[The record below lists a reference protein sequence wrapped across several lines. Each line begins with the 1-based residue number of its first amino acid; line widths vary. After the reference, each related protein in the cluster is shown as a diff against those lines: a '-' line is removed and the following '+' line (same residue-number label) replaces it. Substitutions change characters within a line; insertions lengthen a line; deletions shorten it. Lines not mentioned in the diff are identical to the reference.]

1 MFSKTC
7 EYAIRASI
15 FIAAQSQKGERVSI
29 QDVSSKIESPE
40 AFTSKILQ
48 KLVKIGVI
56 QSLKGPGGGFYIEN
70 DAIGEIKI
78 IKIVDGFDG
87 DVLNKC
93 SIGLME
99 CSDTQPCP
107 FHAKYKP
114 VKEKLLNI
122 FGNTTLKELTR
133 GLLNDTTY
141 LRI

>member
-70 DAIGEIKI
+70 DVIIGKWERNVEYKR
-78 IKIVDGFDG
+78 KIVEYFW
-87 DVLNKC
+87 
-93 SIGLME
+93 
-99 CSDTQPCP
+99 
-107 FHAKYKP
+107 
-114 VKEKLLNI
+114 
-122 FGNTTLKELTR
+122 
-133 GLLNDTTY
+133 
-141 LRI
+141 